1 MAYRVDPDLEFFREL
16 SSQEL
21 EPLVHVLTYDKDNKK
36 RITESITSD
45 SRYKLYSPDHKKYW
59 DLIAEEIQRYGGNS
73 LVNILRRGKGVLYKE
88 ILCDVS
94 DKAKL
99 NYNKKSTTEQIEL
112 NLLQKILIDAVEK
125 MDESSIKKVV
135 EELDIKTNTFTSQAV
150 AAALQIALRNNIYL
164 IGNYAYIIFN
174 SIATQVLG
182 RALLVTTNI
191 VGARLLAVFT
201 GPIGWALTGLWTAI
215 DIAGPAFRVTTPAVV
230 LVACLRQMQKQKNEY
245 SYQI

>member
-164 IGNYAYIIFN
+164 IGNYAYI
-174 SIATQVLG
+174 
-182 RALLVTTNI
+182 
-191 VGARLLAVFT
+191 
-201 GPIGWALTGLWTAI
+201 
-215 DIAGPAFRVTTPAVV
+215 
-230 LVACLRQMQKQKNEY
+230 
-245 SYQI
+245 